1 MSADGASPAPGPGG
15 RLDAPGRIVA
25 LDIGSKRIGVA
36 ACDPH
41 RVVSRSVG
49 VVAADPIDRALQRIA
64 AIVREEEAVLVL
76 VGYPLTLRGEVGPQ
90 AQRIESVVEQLRGV
104 LPVPIELYDERLTSS
119 EAKRILGEQGPV
131 TRVDRK
137 RGVVDQL
144 AARLLLDD
152 YLQEQRI
159 AAGRATTDHR
169 PPTTDH
175 GIQSA
180 NGERRTND

>member
-1 MSADGASPAPGPGG
+1 
-15 RLDAPGRIVA
+15 
-25 LDIGSKRIGVA
+25 
-36 ACDPH
+36 
-41 RVVSRSVG
+41 VG

-180 NGERRTND
+180 DGGQRTND